1 MKLLL
6 IPDQV
11 LVVIFVFKGTAGSCF
26 GDFPSPS
33 LFQKLPGS
41 TTGAEVIAGKNHNQ
55 EPISHIRAEMTQKS
69 PNPPSAHD
77 YRLHQQVLQM
87 VCLE

>member
-1 MKLLL
+1 MKLIF
-6 IPDQV
+6 IPVQV
-11 LVVIFVFKGTAGSCF
+11 LMVIFVFEETAGSCF

-41 TTGAEVIAGKNHNQ
+41 TAGVQVVTGKNHSQ
-55 EPISHIRAEMTQKS
+55 GPISHLRAEMTQKS
-69 PNPPSAHD
+69 PNLPSAHD
-77 YRLHQQVLQM
+77 YRMHQQVLQT